1 MSGELNTLTQ
11 ALMERDK
18 RILALEAEME
28 RMKKQMCQFCKALD
42 KKAGITQVC
51 AADCEWRER
60 KRKNERDRKSNKDN
74 RTH

>member
-1 MSGELNTLTQ
+1 MSGEINTLTQ

-18 RILALEAEME
+18 RVLALEDEME

-42 KKAGITQVC
+42 KKAGITPVC

-60 KRKNERDRKSNKDN
+60 E
-74 RTH
+74 